1 MSARPTR
8 QSAQQT
14 FSALGRS
21 QAESQCSQ
29 QLRLRALT
37 RLYFIRTF
45 QPFGPAGARIN
56 FPFQCA
62 AVRKMSS
69 SVTGLQLCVK
79 CLHIAWVRTRPAV
92 LVQHT
97 VSKPAQMQCWFE
109 KVYSARQLHLLL
121 YLYKYKKH
129 QILPPWPTQCLFIA
143 TVSGFNI
150 TLISAQICP
159 YCDTLWKSL
168 LSLLTKTRFSNYMW
182 WGRSILWHHS
192 CAIGKTFGA
201 ILKLERK
208 GFQGAKIFPSL
219 YFSKG
224 LKFFEESER
233 KLFYLIYFQSDPCTI
248 WETFF
253 CQQLWQVWS

>member
-1 MSARPTR
+1 M
-8 QSAQQT
+8 
-14 FSALGRS
+14 
-21 QAESQCSQ
+21 
-29 QLRLRALT
+29 
-37 RLYFIRTF
+37 
-45 QPFGPAGARIN
+45 IN
-56 FPFQCA
+56 F
-62 AVRKMSS
+62 
-69 SVTGLQLCVK
+69 
-79 CLHIAWVRTRPAV
+79 HIAWVRTRPAV